1 MNVLIVDDEPLA
13 RENVRCLLEE
23 HDDIE
28 IIGECANA
36 IEAISLIHKKAW
48 CGVFRY
54 SNASRDW
61 AGNGT
66 YAGSWRAPTY
76 RLSDRI

>member
-36 IEAISLIHKKAW
+36 IEAIGIIHKKKPDVVFLDIQMPRLTGILKW
-48 CGVFRY
+48 C
-54 SNASRDW
+54 AC
-61 AGNGT
+61 
-66 YAGSWRAPTY
+66 
-76 RLSDRI
+76 

>member
-36 IEAISLIHKKAW
+36 IEAIGIIHKKSLMW
-48 CGVFRY
+48 SFSISKC
-54 SNASRDW
+54 
-61 AGNGT
+61 
-66 YAGSWRAPTY
+66 RA
-76 RLSDRI
+76 

>member
-36 IEAISLIHKKAW
+36 IEAIGLIHKKSLMW
-48 CGVFRY
+48 CF
-54 SNASRDW
+54 
-61 AGNGT
+61 
-66 YAGSWRAPTY
+66 
-76 RLSDRI
+76 

>member
-36 IEAISLIHKKAW
+36 IEAISLIHKKA
-48 CGVFRY
+48 
-54 SNASRDW
+54 
-61 AGNGT
+61 
-66 YAGSWRAPTY
+66 
-76 RLSDRI
+76 